1 MQSPGTRCVLA
12 VLALAT
18 LATAPATAQVLYG
31 SLVGSVLDQ
40 SGAVVPAAQISL
52 TNRQTGQARTG
63 QTDAEGRYSILNIL
77 PGLYDVKAIAAGFRP
92 VTQSGVAV
100 SINAVARIDLHLE
113 IGNLADAVT
122 VSAAATTLQTDR
134 ADLRVELGSKAV
146 TNLPLSNYRNYQSL
160 INLVPGATPAAFQN
174 AAMDTPARSLT
185 TNVNGTNRN
194 SNNTR
199 VDGAANTFASLS
211 SHTLIVPPAETIDAV
226 NIATNALDAEQGMAG
241 GVAVTVNTKSG
252 TNEFHGVG
260 FEYHDNQHLRA
271 RNFFLRTP
279 GKPKSITNIMGATL
293 GGPILK
299 DRLFFFGSWEGFR
312 GRSGQSGNFSV
323 PTADLRTGDF
333 SAYPVTLYDPA
344 TGTATGTGRTPFAG
358 NRIPAGRQSAITR
371 KILDPAPFPN
381 LPGTLTNYANSG
393 TQKLDRDNYDA
404 KVNWNRSSRQTI
416 WGKYSRMDAVV
427 GCIFALGDAGGP
439 GLCDNGVGT
448 SDTTVQLATIGQTF
462 TFSPRVLLDAVFG
475 YSRLDQS
482 VTSPDYGRN
491 VGSDVWG
498 IPGTNGKDPRYSGM
512 PTIRTDFTDFGN
524 SYNWMPVFRNDRSF
538 TFTSNLSV
546 TRGAHDLRTGFDLV
560 RHQVNQWQPNLGG
573 GPRGLIIFTGGAT
586 ALNGGAA
593 PNYFNSFGS
602 FLLGLPNSMSR
613 AEQVYLQTARE
624 WQIGWYVRDRWQVS
638 RRLTVN
644 LGLRHEYFP
653 MMTRDGQGVERWD
666 PATNLV
672 TVGGLGGNPNNAGI
686 TTSGK
691 LFSPRVGTAYR
702 LSDRMVIRSGYGINY
717 DPLPMARPLRSLY
730 PSTLETTFTAA
741 NTFSAYRPID
751 QGIPPIPIPDYKS
764 GSVVL
769 PANVSMGPRSA
780 WRGELHRGYI
790 QSWNLTVERRLPAD
804 FISSAAYVGMQTVH
818 QFADININAAGP
830 GAGQAG
836 RPLYARLG
844 RTIDTNMFDGW
855 LSANYHA
862 FQATLDRP
870 MTRGLMLKTA
880 YTFSKAISMTDDS
893 GWTSVSWNW
902 GPVIGRNRARTGY
915 DRTHMLVAGFVYELP
930 FGAGKSW
937 ARGGAAAKILG
948 GWQVNG
954 TFGAYTGVPFTVS
967 ASGTSLNAPGNAQT
981 ADQAKPAVQK
991 LGRIGTSGPFYD
1003 PLAFRAI
1010 TDVRFGTSGR
1020 NILDGPGMVNTD
1032 FSLMRSFAVTE
1043 RIRLQ
1048 FKAEA
1053 FNLTNTPH
1061 FSAPSANVSNMSL
1074 NTDGTIRS
1082 LGNFMTVTSAQ
1093 TDERQLRFGLRVSF

>member
-1 MQSPGTRCVLA
+1 MSAPRNRLVLIS
-12 VLALAT
+12 VLMIVAA
-18 LATAPATAQVLYG
+18 APAAAQVLYG
-31 SLVGSVLDQ
+31 SLVGAVLDQ
-40 SGAVVPAAQISL
+40 SGAVVPSAQIAL
-52 TNRQTGQARTG
+52 TSRETGQARTT
-63 QTDAEGRYSILNIL
+63 QTDAEGRYSILNIV
-77 PGLYDVKAIAAGFRP
+77 PGAYDVKAVAPGFRP

-100 SINAVARIDLHLE
+100 SINSVARINLHLQV
-113 IGNLADAVT
+113 GNVADAVT
-122 VSAAATTLQTDR
+122 ISASAATLQTDR
-134 ADLRVELGSKAV
+134 ADVRVELGSNAV
-146 TNLPLSNYRNYQSL
+146 TNLPLSGYRNYQSL
-160 INLVPGATPAAFQN
+160 INLVPGATPGAFQN

-199 VDGAANTFASLS
+199 VDGAANVFASLS

-226 NIATNALDAEQGMAG
+226 SIATNALDAEQGMAG

-260 FEYHDNQHLRA
+260 FEYHDNQHLRS

-279 GKPKSITNIMGATL
+279 GKPKSITNVMGGTL
-293 GGPILK
+293 GGPIRK

-323 PTADLRTGDF
+323 PVADLRTGDF
-333 SAYPVTLYDPA
+333 SAYPVTIYDPT
-344 TGTATGTGRTPFAG
+344 TGSATGTGRTPFAG
-358 NRIPAGRQSAITR
+358 NRIPANRQSAITQ
-371 KILDPAPFPN
+371 KILAPVPLPN

-393 TQKLDRDNYDA
+393 TQKLDRDNYDL
-404 KVNWNRSSRQTI
+404 KTNWNRSSQQTI

-427 GCIFALGDAGGP
+427 GCRFALGDAGGP

-448 SDTTVQLATIGQTF
+448 SDTTVQLATVGQTF

-482 VTSPDYGRN
+482 VTSPDYGKN
-491 VGSDVWG
+491 VGSEVWG
-498 IPGTNGKDPRYSGM
+498 IPGANGSDLRYSGM

-524 SYNWMPVFRNDRSF
+524 SYNWMPVFRNDRSY

-546 TRGAHDLRTGFDLV
+546 TRGAHEFRTGFDLV
-560 RHQVNQWQPNLGG
+560 RHHVNQWQPNLGG
-573 GPRGLIIFTGGAT
+573 GPRGLIIFTGGIT

-624 WQIGWYVRDRWQVS
+624 WQIGWYVRDRWQVA
-638 RRLTVN
+638 RNLTVN
-644 LGLRHEYFP
+644 LGVRHEYFP
-653 MMTRDGQGVERWD
+653 LMTREGQGLERWD

-672 TVGGLGGNPNNAGI
+672 TIGGLGGNPDNAGI
-686 TTSGK
+686 TVSKK
-691 LFSPRVGTAYR
+691 LFAPRVGIAYR
-702 LSDRMVIRSGYGINY
+702 VGSRMVIRSGYGINY

-741 NTFSAYRPID
+741 NTFSAYRPIE
-751 QGIPPIPIPDYKS
+751 QGIPAIPIPNYKE
-764 GSVVL
+764 GSIPL

-780 WRGELHRGYI
+780 WAGTLHRGYI
-790 QSWNLTVERRLPAD
+790 QSWNLTVERRLPGD
-804 FISSAAYVGMQTVH
+804 FITSVAYVGSQTVH
-818 QFADININAAGP
+818 QFADRNINAAGP
-830 GAGQAG
+830 GAGQTG

-844 RTIDTNMFDGW
+844 RQIDTNMFDGW

-870 MTRGLMLKTA
+870 LVRGLMFKAA
-880 YTFSKAISMTDDS
+880 YTYSKAISMTDDS

-902 GPVIGRNRARTGY
+902 EPVIDRNRARTGY

-930 FGAGKSW
+930 FGAGKGW
-937 ARGGAAAKILG
+937 AQSGAAARALG

-954 TFGAYTGVPFTVS
+954 AFGAYTGVPFTVS

-981 ADQAKPAVQK
+981 ADQVNSQVQR
-991 LGRIGTSGPFYD
+991 LGGIGASGPFYD

-1010 TDVRFGTSGR
+1010 TTARFGSSGR

-1032 FSLMRSFAVTE
+1032 LSVARTFRVTE
-1043 RIRLQ
+1043 RFRLQ

-1061 FSAPSANVSNMSL
+1061 FDNPSANVSNMSL

-1082 LGNFMTVTSAQ
+1082 LGNFMTITSAKS
-1093 TDERQLRFGLRVSF
+1093 DERQLRFGLRLSF